1 MCCPSTRYEQYTI
14 LETIQAT
21 VGTLTAQYTVTIKLA
36 YVSARNRPLF
46 SIRLPPMPRRFSG
59 IFYVQTNKH
68 GLSGLFSTLLALQI
82 GPETILQ
89 VEGFLMVVEWNLVYF
104 CVKICSLGGI
114 STSGI
119 FDIFACIS
127 TTKGAR
133 SKWRLQRDSA
143 HQTGSETPWVAS
155 LIVGW

>member
-1 MCCPSTRYEQYTI
+1 MPSDRFPAFPARSGPNSPSVE
-14 LETIQAT
+14 
-21 VGTLTAQYTVTIKLA
+21 LA
-36 YVSARNRPLF
+36 SSICRPLSPWPCRTKF
-46 SIRLPPMPRRFSG
+46 VGLGDRPTPWAP
-59 IFYVQTNKH
+59 IFRPTSMVFQVF
-68 GLSGLFSTLLALQI
+68 LSTILALQI
-82 GPETILQ
+82 GPETILR

-133 SKWRLQRDSA
+133 NKWRPQRDSA